1 MINYEWFR
9 AKWVAVKTGDPN
21 SILQPIGL
29 SNFSTV
35 SWEEG
40 IKASVHQ
47 REEKLFISPVING
60 WVLFFG
66 DLAAVLERYF
76 ALYKMQLKQTEQGSN
91 PSDPN
96 WFCAIAQMS
105 TIFPEVH
112 IYVSYE
118 SIYQYAR
125 AMQGEVQRAYFMNLD
140 LGEYGEIGAPTDLE
154 IYHGATFIDELYA
167 KHQEPLT
174 SELPYVMA
182 GIWSINPLEFDEP
195 EWEWL
200 RKSQGQLY
208 NGVSDTLR
216 ETREWLD
223 NWRKGLEEAY
233 LQEKN
238 ANELN

>member
-9 AKWVAVKTGDPN
+9 AKWVAVKTDDPQ

-29 SNFSTV
+29 SDFSLV
-35 SWEEG
+35 DWEAG
-40 IKASVHQ
+40 INASVHQ
-47 REEKLFISPVING
+47 RDEKLFVSPPMNG

-66 DLAAVLERYF
+66 DVAVVLERYF
-76 ALYKMQLKQTEQGSN
+76 ALYKMQMKQIDQDAEPN
-91 PSDPN
+91 DPN
-96 WFCAIAQMS
+96 WFFAISQMS
-105 TIFPEVH
+105 TVFPEVH

-125 AMQGEVQRAYFMNLD
+125 AIQGEVQRAYFMNLD
-140 LGEYGEIGAPTDLE
+140 QGDYGEIGAPTDLE
-154 IYHGATFIDELYA
+154 IYHGASFTKELYE

-174 SELPYVMA
+174 SELPFVMA
-182 GIWSINPLEFDEP
+182 GIWSVNPLEFDEP
-195 EWEWL
+195 QWEWL

-216 ETREWLD
+216 ESREWLD
-223 NWRKGLEEAY
+223 NWRKRFQEAY